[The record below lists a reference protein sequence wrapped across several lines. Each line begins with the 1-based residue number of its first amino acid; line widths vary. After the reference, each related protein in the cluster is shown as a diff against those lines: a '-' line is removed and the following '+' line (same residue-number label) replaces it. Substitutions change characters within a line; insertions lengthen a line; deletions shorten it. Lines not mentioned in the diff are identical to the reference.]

1 MASDKQIAAN
11 RANALKSTGP
21 RSAAGRM
28 KSSRNAYSHG
38 LSLPIT
44 LDPQVR
50 AEIELLVAQAIA
62 GETASE
68 DQLEAAKAFAEAQF
82 ELKRIRA
89 TRAAA
94 TPRVLGARPDPKVL
108 TGLSAL
114 DRYERL
120 ALARRKLAI
129 RQFEAW
135 DREEKCEARF

>member
-1 MASDKQIAAN
+1 VASDKKIAAN

-50 AEIELLVAQAIA
+50 AEIELVAQAIA

-82 ELKRIRA
+82 DLKRIRA

-94 TPRVLGARPDPKVL
+94 TPRVLGARPDPKEL
-108 TGLSAL
+108 TGLCAL